1 MFENWG
7 SPQESHRP
15 LIQTPPYVLV
25 MISHAYVSGESS
37 LLLFFRFSLIQN
49 DGAESDCAFL
59 QFACRFYSCSLVACA
74 FFQLFGCLV
83 VNFFVRCTT
92 ICLQVEELATLWIS
106 LGRGLGDFDVPHPF
120 HPWTYVSN
128 QITHLFSDGIVSQ
141 EMPDVGVK
149 LSARHLAPT
158 RPFERNFG
166 TSRSVEYC

>member
-1 MFENWG
+1 MIRHKGLQSLSSIIVFNQCSMFENWG

-59 QFACRFYSCSLVACA
+59 QFTCRFYSCSLVSCA

-92 ICLQVEELATLWIS
+92 IWLQVEELATLWIS
-106 LGRGLGDFDVPHPF
+106 LGRGLGDIDVAHLF
-120 HPWTYVSN
+120 HPIDICIQSDLPIN
-128 QITHLFSDGIVSQ
+128 FPMELFLTKCQ
-141 EMPDVGVK
+141 M
-149 LSARHLAPT
+149 
-158 RPFERNFG
+158 
-166 TSRSVEYC
+166 